1 MEEMEFDFEEEL
13 KKLPDLPGV
22 YLMHGDLDEVIY
34 VGKAIVLKN
43 RVRQYFQSGRGKTT
57 KILQMVDHIRRFE
70 YIVTDSEAEALVL
83 ESNLIKEYQPKYN
96 TLLKDSKGYP
106 YLYVTV
112 NEEYPRV
119 LYAHQMKKDKN
130 KYFGPYTSG
139 TAVKETLDLLQK
151 TLKLR
156 TCHKTITADTIPVG
170 RPCLNYQMKLCDA
183 PCQGYISCEEYQ
195 KKIQAA
201 VALLNGN
208 DSIITKMLEQK
219 MQEAAERMDYEEA
232 MQYRDLIGSVR
243 FVATRQKLSDRNYD
257 DMDVVGLHVEET
269 DAVVCVMFFRE
280 GKVIGR
286 EHFHMQAAEGD
297 EPADILEGF
306 LNQYYAGTPYVPAR
320 ILLPSAVSEAEIL
333 TDALTARRGGKVEL
347 AVPERGEKLRLV
359 RLASENARIF
369 LTKDGEKLKKEE
381 ERTQGAM
388 QKLCEL
394 LGMDGLSR
402 VESFDISNTGG
413 FNSVASMVVF
423 EDGRPKK
430 SDYRKFRIKWV
441 QGMNDY
447 ASMEEVLTRRFE
459 RAKAEE
465 SERKG
470 FERLP
475 DLLLMD
481 GGKGQ
486 VHIAEKVLE
495 SLGLLGRIPVCGM
508 VKDDRHRTRGL
519 YFHDELVDIDQ
530 HGPVFQ
536 LITRIQDETHR
547 FAIEYHRSLRQ
558 KAQTHSILDDIPGIG
573 PKRRLALM
581 TNFDSLDDIR
591 NADVETLCA
600 VPGMDRKS
608 AQAVYAFFHTEA

>member
-1 MEEMEFDFEEEL
+1 MEELEFNFEEEL

-208 DSIITKMLEQK
+208 DSIITKILEQK

-320 ILLPSAVSEAEIL
+320 ILLPSAVAETQIL
-333 TDALTARRGGKVEL
+333 TDALSARRGGKVEL

-459 RAKAEE
+459 RARATE

-495 SLGLLGRIPVCGM
+495 SLGLSGKIPVCGM

-519 YFHDELVDIDQ
+519 YFHDELVDIDL

-581 TNFDSLDDIR
+581 TNFDCLDDIR

>member
-1 MEEMEFDFEEEL
+1 MEELEFNIEEEL

-34 VGKAIVLKN
+34 VGKAVVLKN

-112 NEEYPRV
+112 GEEYPRV

-156 TCHKTITADTIPVG
+156 TCHKMITADLIPVG

-183 PCQGYISCEEYQ
+183 PCQGFISCEEYQ
-195 KKIQAA
+195 KKIQEA

-208 DSIITKMLEQK
+208 DSIITKMLNRK
-219 MQEAAERMDYEEA
+219 MEEAAERLDYEEA

-257 DMDVVGLHVEET
+257 DMDVVGLHVQEG

-280 GKVIGR
+280 GKIIGR

-320 ILLPSAVSEAEIL
+320 ILLPSAVAETKML
-333 TDALTARRGGKVEL
+333 TDALTARRGAKVEL
-347 AVPERGEKLRLV
+347 SVPERGEKLRLV
-359 RLASENARIF
+359 RLAAENAKVF

-381 ERTQGAM
+381 EKTEGAM
-388 QKLCEL
+388 RKLSAL
-394 LGMDGLSR
+394 LGMEGLSR
-402 VESFDISNTGG
+402 VEAFDISNTGG

-423 EDGRPKK
+423 EDGRPRKP
-430 SDYRKFRIKWV
+430 DYRKFRIKWV

-447 ASMEEVLTRRFE
+447 ACMEEVLTRRFR
-459 RAKAEE
+459 RAQAQED
-465 SERKG
+465 ERKG

-495 SLGLLGRIPVCGM
+495 SLGLSGKIPVCGM

-519 YFHDELVDIDQ
+519 YYHDELVDIDQ
-530 HGPVFQ
+530 HGPVFR

-573 PKRRLALM
+573 PKRRVALM
-581 TNFDSLDDIR
+581 TYFESPEEIR
-591 NADVETLCA
+591 KANVDTLRT
-600 VPGMDRKS
+600 VPGMDVKS
-608 AQAVYAFFHTEA
+608 AQAVWSFFHKDA

>member
-1 MEEMEFDFEEEL
+1 MEELEFNFEEEL

-257 DMDVVGLHVEET
+257 DMDVVGLHVEEG
-269 DAVVCVMFFRE
+269 DAVACVMFFRE

-320 ILLPSAVSEAEIL
+320 ILLPSAVAETHTL
-333 TDALTARRGGKVEL
+333 TDALSARRGGKVEL

-369 LTKDGEKLKKEE
+369 LTKDGEQLKKEE

-459 RAKAEE
+459 RARAQE

-519 YFHDELVDIDQ
+519 YFHDELVDIDL

-591 NADVETLCA
+591 KADEETLCA

-608 AQAVYAFFHTEA
+608 AQAVYAFFHHE

>member
-1 MEEMEFDFEEEL
+1 MEELEFNFEEEL

-34 VGKAIVLKN
+34 VGKAVVLKN

-119 LYAHQMKKDKN
+119 LYAHQMQKDKN

-156 TCHKTITADTIPVG
+156 TCRKVITADTIPVG

-183 PCQGYISCEEYQ
+183 PCQGFISCEEYQ

-208 DSIITKMLEQK
+208 DSIITKMLNQK
-219 MQEAAERMDYEEA
+219 MEEAAERLDYEEA

-257 DMDVVGLHVEET
+257 DMDVVGLHVQEG

-280 GKVIGR
+280 GKIIGR

-333 TDALTARRGGKVEL
+333 TDALTARRGAKVEL

-369 LTKDGEKLKKEE
+369 LMKDGEKLKKEE
-381 ERTQGAM
+381 ERTEGAM
-388 QKLCEL
+388 RKLSAM
-394 LGMDGLSR
+394 LGMEGLSR

-423 EDGRPKK
+423 EDGRPRKP
-430 SDYRKFRIKWV
+430 DYRKFRIKWV

-447 ASMEEVLTRRFE
+447 ACMEEVLTRRFQ
-459 RAKAEE
+459 RAQAQED
-465 SERKG
+465 ERKG

-495 SLGLLGRIPVCGM
+495 SLGLSGKIPVCGM

-519 YFHDELVDIDQ
+519 YFHDELVDIDL

-558 KAQTHSILDDIPGIG
+558 KSQTHSILDDIPGIG
-573 PKRRLALM
+573 PKRRVALM
-581 TNFDSLDDIR
+581 TYFASPEEIR
-591 NADVETLCA
+591 NADVDTLRA
-600 VPGMDRKS
+600 VPGMDLRS
-608 AQAVYAFFHTEA
+608 AQAVYSFFHKEA

>member
-34 VGKAIVLKN
+34 VGKAVVLKN
-43 RVRQYFQSGRGKTT
+43 RVRQYFQSGRGKTM

-156 TCHKTITADTIPVG
+156 TCRKVITADTIPVG

-183 PCQGYISCEEYQ
+183 PCQGFISCEEYQ

-280 GKVIGR
+280 GKIIGC

-297 EPADILEGF
+297 EAADILEGF
-306 LNQYYAGTPYVPAR
+306 LNQYYAGTPYVPAK
-320 ILLPSAVSEAEIL
+320 ILLPSAVTEAEIL
-333 TDALTARRGGKVEL
+333 TDALASRRGGKVEL
-347 AVPERGEKLRLV
+347 VVPERGEKLRLV
-359 RLASENARIF
+359 RLAAEKARS
-369 LTKDGEKLKKEE
+369 LLMKDGEKLKKEE
-381 ERTQGAM
+381 ARTSGAM
-388 QKLCEL
+388 QTLSSL
-394 LGMDGLSR
+394 LGMEGLSR

-459 RAKAEE
+459 RAKAAE

-495 SLGLLGRIPVCGM
+495 SLGLSGKIPVCGM

-519 YFHDELVDIDQ
+519 YFHDELVDIDL